1 MAAGFERAK
10 DTRGD
15 INFVGQGIGTIVSKT
30 LAAKVLARKER
41 EYAERKA
48 EEQGIDI
55 ETFNSMF
62 GRGYFFK
69 KALAGEMGGNALK
82 KKKQELAQA
91 YRKTLLVGKITTNPR
106 LRKRVFRQLEDS
118 AFYSKGK
125 QKQFRKQFDYT
136 NYEEYFGED
145 EAVPSTAQKTRDAVD
160 PTRAKRVSR
169 EQIAESISKMAESI
183 NRAAQAISQSSASVY
198 GTLITANTLQA
209 DVANDLK
216 HRNDTLETK
225 LQGLIDAINNQT
237 TEQKEYIDKTEDKA
251 SEASLEKKEVAAAAA
266 VADDLR
272 TEEDESREYSTVES
286 EEIDGSPP
294 MMTAEQQRDALR
306 EQWLQQKPPQAEE
319 GGIFSGPDSG
329 YLVELHGNEAVIP
342 LDNNYTQGEPSAVD
356 GKVRPKP
363 QTPVF
368 NKNISSA
375 ITNINRQESQETSI
389 TNRQESQETSIT
401 PRFTKTDM
409 FEGGTEISMAP
420 NISTGDVTQPLSDVM
435 SLPFTA
441 VGGGMLAAN
450 KQMLESMGPD
460 AERIAPQVNQMSRTI
475 ASVYGVPNSLARSVE
490 SGPETTPPE
499 TEGDVEETK
508 PEYMK
513 VFEFFKDAFSNFLEA
528 LGMKISKSTPSP
540 GPSTPPPVGT
550 TASDLGSFIG
560 AVESNNDYTK
570 IVGGSTDSSILGK
583 SITQLDQEHGGQ
595 HALGRYQIQMR
606 TAKGILQKN
615 NIDASTFKFDQ
626 AGQDRLFQMLLEH
639 RGLNEYLAGTMT
651 EDEFAVELS
660 KEWASLPE
668 NSNNLSYYHGD
679 GRNKAHRTYE
689 QTIQQI
695 RMLKTGMAPSR
706 SAMPELAPSNES
718 ATRLN
723 NAQQIAQRAKQPKTS
738 VVSLNSSGE
747 TQQPP
752 SAGAADTPGEE
763 VQIGRGLNPLDNSG
777 IYIG

>member
-15 INFVGQGIGTIVSKT
+15 INFVGEGIGTIVSKT

-125 QKQFRKQFDYT
+125 QRQFRKQFDYT

-225 LQGLIDAINNQT
+225 LQGLIDAISNQT

-272 TEEDESREYSTVES
+272 TEEDESKEFTTIES
-286 EEIDGSPP
+286 EEIDGSPNS
-294 MMTAEQQRDALR
+294 MLTAEQQRDALR
-306 EQWLQQKPPQAEE
+306 EEWMKQRPPQAEE

-375 ITNINRQESQETSI
+375 VTNI
-389 TNRQESQETSIT
+389 NRQESQETSIT

-420 NISTGDVTQPLSDVM
+420 NISTGDVTQPLTDVM

-450 KQMLESMGPD
+450 KQMLDSMGPD

-490 SGPETTPPE
+490 SAPETAPPP
-499 TEGDVEETK
+499 TEDGEVEETK

-513 VFEFFKDAFSNFLEA
+513 VFEFFKDAFGNFLEA
-528 LGMKISKSTPSP
+528 LGMKINDATPSGGPGP
-540 GPSTPPPVGT
+540 GPSVPPPVGT
-550 TASDLGSFIG
+550 TASDLGNFIG

-606 TAKGILQKN
+606 TAKEQLAKRGI
-615 NIDASTFKFDQ
+615 DPSTFKFDQ
-626 AGQDRLFQMLLEH
+626 AGQDQIFQMLLEH
-639 RGLNEYLAGTMT
+639 RGLNEYLAGTMS

-668 NSNNLSYYHGD
+668 NTNNLSYYHGD

-689 QTIQQI
+689 ETIQQL

-706 SAMPELAPSNES
+706 GGMPDLAPSTES

-723 NAQQIAQRAKQPKTS
+723 NAQQIAQRAKQPRTS

-763 VQIGRGLNPLDNSG
+763 AQIGRGSNPLDNSG
-777 IYIG
+777 MYIG

>member
-15 INFVGQGIGTIVSKT
+15 VNFVGQGIGTIISKT

-69 KALAGEMGGNALK
+69 RALAGEMGGNALK
-82 KKKQELAQA
+82 QKKQELAQA
-91 YRKTLLVGKITTNPR
+91 YRKTLLVGKITANPR
-106 LRKRVFRQLEDS
+106 LRKKVFRQLEDS

-125 QKQFRKQFDYT
+125 QRQFRKQFDYT

-145 EAVPSTAQKTRDAVD
+145 ERVPSTAQKTRDAVD
-160 PTRAKRVSR
+160 PTRTKRVSR

-198 GTLITANTLQA
+198 GTLITANSLQA

-225 LQGLIDAINNQT
+225 LQGLIDAISNQT

-272 TEEDESREYSTVES
+272 TEEDESATYSTVES

-294 MMTAEQQRDALR
+294 MMTAEQQRDAIR
-306 EQWLQQKPPQAEE
+306 EEWLKQGPPQAEE

-342 LDNNYTQGEPSAVD
+342 LDNNFTQGEPSAVD

-363 QTPVF
+363 KTPVF
-368 NKNISSA
+368 NKNISNA
-375 ITNINRQESQETSI
+375 VTNINRQESQETSVA
-389 TNRQESQETSIT
+389 

-420 NISTGDVTQPLSDVM
+420 NISTGDVTQPLTDVM

-490 SGPETTPPE
+490 SGPETTPPAESE
-499 TEGDVEETK
+499 TEETK

-513 VFEFFKDAFSNFLEA
+513 VFEFFKDAFSNFLES
-528 LGMKISKSTPSP
+528 LGMKINDSTPSGGP
-540 GPSTPPPVGT
+540 GAGPTVPPPVST

-560 AVESNNDYTK
+560 AVESGNDYTK

-606 TAKGILQKN
+606 TAKEQLAKRGI
-615 NIDASTFKFDQ
+615 DPSTFKFDQ
-626 AGQDRLFQMLLEH
+626 AGQDKIFQMLLEH
-639 RGLNEYLAGTMT
+639 RGLNEYIAGTMS
-651 EDEFAVELS
+651 EDEFATELS

-668 NSNNLSYYHGD
+668 NTDNLSYYHGD

-689 QTIQQI
+689 QTIQQL
-695 RMLKTGMAPSR
+695 RMLKTGMSPSR
-706 SAMPELAPSNES
+706 GGMPELAPSNES

-723 NAQQIAQRAKQPKTS
+723 NAQQIAQRAKQPRTS

-763 VQIGRGLNPLDNSG
+763 AQIGRGSNPLDNSG
-777 IYIG
+777 MYIG